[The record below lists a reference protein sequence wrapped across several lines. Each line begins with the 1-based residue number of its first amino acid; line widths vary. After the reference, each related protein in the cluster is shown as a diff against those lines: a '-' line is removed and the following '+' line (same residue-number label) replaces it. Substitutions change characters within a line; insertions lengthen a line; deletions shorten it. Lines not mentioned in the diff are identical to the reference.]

1 MEHLTEIKQLQNDI
15 ISNRRRDADKAYAL
29 CEKLLA
35 LSKAEGNDYGVAFA
49 QYYMCDVMSDR
60 MDFDD
65 LVHRLLKLAAPFHE
79 AGFYEFEIKVYNL
92 LGIAY
97 DNKFN
102 TFMAL
107 ENYGKALEIAADYNF
122 PMLEALTNCNVGCIF
137 SRLDDH
143 KTALTYY
150 KSSYEQLLLLEN
162 SPVVESYKQLL
173 VSNLAL
179 TSALIGELDEAYS
192 YCETADHFKSPD
204 KSYTATINIARSL
217 VHLER
222 GETEKAREYALTG
235 ADYYVSTHS
244 IFDTV
249 DTFINIYRLLFTLE
263 EFELLEKYF
272 DSAIEH
278 AKAKKL
284 TSLRRDIFEL
294 YIDYLSKR
302 NLDKK
307 LLKAC
312 KEYYRL
318 NSRLDAK
325 ESKTTAKSMKLKLS
339 LMKASSAREE
349 LIESNKALTMISQT
363 DTLTHL
369 PNRYRYDSTLS
380 SLFAKAVKEKKE
392 FCYVIMDVD
401 CFKQYNDTYGHLKG
415 DSCLWHIANVLRSEM
430 SNDIIFFRYG
440 GDEFAGIYYDKSPEY
455 VKSSIERL
463 DAGIKALGLEHKT
476 SAKTDCVSVTIGY
489 VVRVPSH
496 SEKALDLVSEAD
508 LLLYRNKAKWKEAKK
523 SP

>member
-1 MEHLTEIKQLQNDI
+1 MEHLTEIKQLQADI
-15 ISNRRRDADKAYAL
+15 IKTRRSNHKEAYRL

-35 LSKAEGNDYGVAFA
+35 LSEQEGNDYGIAFA
-49 QYYMCDVMSDR
+49 QYYMCDVMSNDL
-60 MDFDD
+60 DFDE
-65 LVHRLLKLAAPFHE
+65 LVRKLSKLALPFHE
-79 AGFYEFEIKVYNL
+79 AGFYDFEIKTYNL

-107 ENYGKALEIAADYNF
+107 ENYQKALDVAADYNF

-137 SRLDDH
+137 ARLDDN
-143 KTALTYY
+143 KTALTYFE
-150 KSSYEQLLLLEN
+150 SSYNQLLSLELT
-162 SPVVESYKQLL
+162 PQVENYRQLL

-179 TSALIGELDEAYS
+179 TNALLGNYEDARAYCKQADEFEKIDDIYSAS
-192 YCETADHFKSPD
+192 
-204 KSYTATINIARSL
+204 INIARAMVLLDKGDLDGS
-217 VHLER
+217 R
-222 GETEKAREYALTG
+222 NFARAG
-235 ADYYVSTHS
+235 ADYYLSTHS
-244 IFDTV
+244 IYDTF
-249 DTFINIYRLLFTLE
+249 DTFINIYRLLYKLE
-263 EFELLEKYF
+263 EFELLDKYF
-272 DSAIEH
+272 YSTIEY

-302 NLDKK
+302 NEEKK

-325 ESKTTAKSMKLKLS
+325 ESRTTAKSMKLKLS

-369 PNRYRYDSTLS
+369 PNRYRYDSLLN

-430 SNDIIFFRYG
+430 SNDITFFRYG

-455 VKSSIERL
+455 VKASIKRL
-463 DAGIKALGLEHKT
+463 EDGIKGLGLEHRT
-476 SAKTDCVSVTIGY
+476 SAKTDCVSVTMGY
-489 VVRVPSH
+489 VVKVPSP

-508 LLLYRNKAKWKEAKK
+508 LLLYRNKAKWKEAGK
-523 SP
+523 